1 MRRGLSRL
9 RSAISAALVL
19 WLASGTMAGISVEV
33 IGNSFLKGR
42 QIKEV
47 LAPEPESFSKDGILS
62 WQEDAQFYTSD
73 LYRRNGFFDAKVDV
87 KIRPKEGGG
96 KEDWE
101 AKLTIVEGERYLF
114 DSVRVV
120 VVEDTSQ
127 SPDGPPGSARR
138 AAAEDATA
146 HLGVGTAGMD
156 TIKPAP
162 PQKAPQANLVLD
174 PGDLEAKTGEPYQE
188 ELIFQDRRFL
198 LQRYGNSGY
207 VRVKLDD
214 KVIVKPETRTVKVDY
229 LVEPSYPV
237 LFDTLIIRNQRAA
250 PADSMVGITRD
261 KLLQDLVV
269 YAKGDTV
276 RISDND
282 RLIEKLQYTGTF
294 NFVRLKDSLLPGS
307 EHGSA
312 LILQLEE
319 RIPGNFRTSVFYET
333 YSGFGIST
341 DARHSNFA
349 GTLNEIRAG
358 GALATLRQNVYA
370 GFGSPLTFGYLIRFD
385 NDFSI
390 NFYQDQPVHHSG
402 TDSAEGLFG
411 GDFRAVNST
420 RLTWP
425 WSYWLRLVG
434 NAEVES
440 KSRMLG
446 ETSRERSL
454 NLNFIQTAY
463 FAFLNQALDPSRGI
477 RFAPTLGNGGPLI
490 EDRKFRLTEFRHN
503 WLELQTG
510 YYYYLPPVK
519 QVKLA
524 LRLDGGQFF
533 GRGRTNSDRFFLGG
547 SRSVRSYGFRE
558 LCPEWEAASIPA
570 GASPDTKPEYV
581 CSTQDQT
588 LAYFLTSY
596 EARLAPFGFGRM
608 GSKNPLR
615 HLAPLE
621 FVPFFDFGK
630 VWDTEDGFSL
640 SRRPPLEDQPND
652 GQGVAMGLGF
662 RYPLLGIFN
671 FRLDFAWGRPGGG
684 GMFDAWVID
693 LAQAF

>member
-1 MRRGLSRL
+1 MKLVFFPMRPA
-9 RSAISAALVL
+9 RSVAFIAWFTAVAA
-19 WLASGTMAGISVEV
+19 AGIRVEV
-33 IGNSFLKGR
+33 VGNVFFKAR

-47 LAPEPESFSKDGILS
+47 LAADPESYNKDGILS

-87 KIRPKEGGG
+87 DIRPKEDGG
-96 KEDWE
+96 KEDWD
-101 AKLTIVEGERYLF
+101 AKLTVNEGERYLF

-120 VVEDTSQ
+120 EVADT
-127 SPDGPPGSARR
+127 
-138 AAAEDATA
+138 AEVDNNK
-146 HLGVGTAGMD
+146 D
-156 TIKPAP
+156 TP
-162 PQKAPQANLVLD
+162 PQEAPQTALVVD
-174 PGDLEAKTGEPYQE
+174 SADLEAKAGEPYQE
-188 ELIFQDRRFL
+188 EVIFQDRRFL

-207 VRVKLDD
+207 VRIKVDD
-214 KVIVKPETRTVKVDY
+214 KVTVKSGTHTVKVDY

-250 PADSMVGITRD
+250 PADTLVGITRD
-261 KLLQDLVV
+261 KLLQSLVV
-269 YAKGDTV
+269 YDKGDTV

-282 RLIEKLQYTGTF
+282 RLIEKLQYTGAY
-294 NFVRLKDSLLPGS
+294 NFARLKDSLLPGS

-333 YSGFGIST
+333 YSGFGISA
-341 DARHSNFA
+341 DVRHSNFA
-349 GTLNEIRAG
+349 GTLNEVRG
-358 GALATLRQNVYA
+358 GGSLATLRQNLYA
-370 GFGSPLTFGYLIRFD
+370 GYGSPLTFGFLIRFD

-390 NFYQDQPVHHSG
+390 NYYQDQPIHHSG

-411 GDFRAVNST
+411 GDFRTVNST

-446 ETSRERSL
+446 VGSRERSL

-477 RFAPTLGNGGPLI
+477 RFAPTWGNGGPLI
-490 EDRKFRLTEFRHN
+490 EDRKFRFTEFRHN

-510 YYYYLPPVK
+510 YYYYLPSMK

-524 LRLDGGQFF
+524 ARLDGGQFF

-558 LCPEWEAASIPA
+558 LCPEWEAVPLPP
-570 GASPDTKPEYV
+570 GASPDAIPEFV
-581 CSTQDQT
+581 CSTKDQT

-596 EARLAPFGFGRM
+596 EARLAPFSFGRF
-608 GSKNPLR
+608 GPKNPLR
-615 HLAPLE
+615 HVVPLE
-621 FVPFFDFGK
+621 FVPFLDFGK

-640 SRRPPLEDQPND
+640 SRDEDPTQPND

-684 GMFDAWVID
+684 RLFDAWVID